1 MNRRLPLI
9 VLAVLAVAVAAY
21 FLGRATAPKPAEI
34 RIGGMEDAPLQGP
47 EVPVQSGFR
56 PLSDVIKGAPLPA
69 QNTPLK
75 QTFADLQVRANGGDR
90 GAAMRLYRD
99 LGRCSRL
106 RGSEWRNAGARNELT
121 ETKTDGMTPAQLR
134 TYQKLLDSAE
144 LRQQGV
150 RQDQALCE
158 GVSDEMLG
166 NLVESMAQAAKL
178 GDEEARACYLGSG
191 PLSDMRNMVQHPES
205 LRNYRSNAS
214 ALIEAGLKAGDWRV
228 VDLLQQA
235 YEPGSQSLL
244 AGLVGAD
251 PVQHYRYLKL
261 YRLGAE
267 QHRAARLDQQ
277 LAVAASNLTSGQL
290 TEADAWAQQ
299 TLRSNFE
306 GNSTHTTP
314 PGWDAC
320 SY

>member
-9 VLAVLAVAVAAY
+9 VIAVLAVAAAAY
-21 FLGRATAPKPAEI
+21 FLGRATAPKPIETQA
-34 RIGGMEDAPLQGP
+34 GGLGGTIVPEPQAPAQAGP
-47 EVPVQSGFR
+47 K
-56 PLSDVIKGAPLPA
+56 PLSDLLKGAPLPA
-69 QNTPLK
+69 PNAPLK
-75 QTFADLQVRANGGDR
+75 QTFADLQARANGGDR

-166 NLVESMAQAAKL
+166 NLVDSMAQAAKL
-178 GDEEARACYLGSG
+178 GDEEARSCYLASG
-191 PLSDMRNMVQHPES
+191 PLYDMRNMVQNPES
-205 LRNYRSNAS
+205 LRNYRSNA
-214 ALIEAGLKAGDWRV
+214 AGMIKTGLASGDWRV
-228 VDLLQQA
+228 VDLLQRA
-235 YEPGSQSLL
+235 YEPGAQSLL
-244 AGLVGAD
+244 AGLMGAD

-267 QHRAARLDQQ
+267 PHRALQLDRQ
-277 LAVAASNLTSGQL
+277 LAASAASLNQAQL
-290 TEADAWAQQ
+290 AEADEWAQR
-299 TLRSNFE
+299 TLRGNFE
-306 GNSTHTTP
+306 GNSTNTTP
-314 PGWDAC
+314 PGWEAC
-320 SY
+320 TF